1 MRMKNIKEV
10 EPEKLIK
17 VLSEELKKIIEMPE
31 WAKYVKTGVNRERPP
46 EQEDWWWTRA
56 ASILRRIAIDG
67 PIGVQKLRTYYGGLK
82 RLGHQPSHFRKG
94 GGKIIRT
101 ILQQLEKAGLVT
113 RIERKGRVLTPEG
126 QKFINKA
133 IKEIKSVSS

>member
-1 MRMKNIKEV
+1 MKNIKEV